1 MPALARAPPTPEGH
15 SAELGAA
22 GEGRPGNA
30 GVAVECRLEEPGGA
44 GEGRPVEQ
52 GVVGKVAQPNSASLL
67 KAAPPNWAPP
77 VKVVLSN

>member
-15 SAELGAA
+15 SVELSVA
-22 GEGRPGNA
+22 GED
-30 GVAVECRLEEPGGA
+30 RL
-44 GEGRPVEQ
+44 VEQ

-67 KAAPPNWAPP
+67 KAAPPNRAPP